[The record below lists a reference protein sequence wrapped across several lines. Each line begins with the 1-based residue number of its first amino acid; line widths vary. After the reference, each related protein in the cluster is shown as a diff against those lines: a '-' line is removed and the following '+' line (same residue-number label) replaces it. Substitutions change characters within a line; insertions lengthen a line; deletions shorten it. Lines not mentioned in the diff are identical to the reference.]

1 MASGT
6 SEPLA
11 IYRRPGRYIVKTW
24 DGGLGCW
31 SLLGPDYTRESAQTQ
46 ADTHTPELWAILGSE
61 YTRETAHALADSL
74 TQELKE
80 RRPAR
85 SQHGRAE

>member
-11 IYRRPGRYIVKTW
+11 IYRRPGRYILRSYRQ
-24 DGGLGCW
+24 GEPG
-31 SLLGPDYTRESAQTQ
+31 
-46 ADTHTPELWAILGSE
+46 LWAILGSE

>member
-31 SLLGPDYTRESAQTQ
+31 SLLGPDYTRESAQ
-46 ADTHTPELWAILGSE
+46 
-61 YTRETAHALADSL
+61 ALADSL